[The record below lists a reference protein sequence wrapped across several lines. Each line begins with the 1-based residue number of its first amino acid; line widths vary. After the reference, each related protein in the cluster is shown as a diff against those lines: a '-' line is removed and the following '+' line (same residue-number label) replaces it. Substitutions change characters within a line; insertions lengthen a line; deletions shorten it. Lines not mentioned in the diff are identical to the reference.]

1 MRTDLHY
8 AFRRTTNRIM
18 LTLTGV
24 AATLAVGLFVGLL
37 GYIVY
42 HGASALNWDFLVKL
56 PAPVGE
62 KGGGM
67 ANAIVGTLKLLGLAS
82 VFGVTIGVAGGTYL
96 SEYGHGRIGF
106 FVRYAADI
114 LNGVPSIVVGI
125 VAYALVVL
133 PMKHFSTLAGG
144 VALGLIMIPT
154 VVRNTEE
161 LLKLVPQTVREASLA
176 LGIHEWKTVAFV
188 VIPTA
193 WRGILA
199 GLLLALARIAG
210 ESAPLLFTA
219 LSNRFW
225 SHGWNEPTASL
236 PVMVY
241 TYAISPFED
250 WHRQA
255 WAAALVLILIVLG
268 VNVLARLGA
277 GRRAGPA

>member
-1 MRTDLHY
+1 M
-8 AFRRTTNRIM
+8 
-18 LTLTGV
+18 
-24 AATLAVGLFVGLL
+24 
-37 GYIVY
+37 
-42 HGASALNWDFLVKL
+42 
-56 PAPVGE
+56 GE
-62 KGGGM
+62 SGGGVG
-67 ANAIVGTLKLLGLAS
+67 NAILGTFFMVGMASLVAVPLGVGAGAFLAERGDGRLGS
-82 VFGVTIGVAGGTYL
+82 AVRFTTEVL
-96 SEYGHGRIGF
+96 S
-106 FVRYAADI
+106 
-114 LNGVPSIVVGI
+114 GVPSIVVGI